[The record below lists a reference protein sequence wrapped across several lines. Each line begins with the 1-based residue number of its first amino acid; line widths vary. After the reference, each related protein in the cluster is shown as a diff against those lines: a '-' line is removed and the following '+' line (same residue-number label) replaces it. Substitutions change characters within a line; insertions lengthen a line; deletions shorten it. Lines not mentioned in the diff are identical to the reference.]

1 MMKKDDTDTK
11 KHMILVINPGSTST
25 KFALY
30 EDDTP
35 VFEET
40 FRHPPGTFDGCP
52 TIMSQKEIRK
62 SLILEALRKSNF
74 DMSGLSAVVGRGG
87 VVTPMDSGTYGINEK
102 MMRDLTSGAA
112 STHASALGGVIAA
125 ELGKEY
131 NVPSYV
137 VDPVVVDEM
146 EPRAK
151 LTGFPGIERR
161 SVFHALNTKAV
172 ARICAEQLGLRYE
185 DCRFVVAHM
194 GGGITVSA
202 HRYGRVIDVNDG
214 LAGEGPFSPER
225 CGAVPAEPLVEM
237 CFSGQYTQEDIL
249 AMCHKRGG
257 LTAYLDT
264 NDMRQVEKMI
274 RQGDDY
280 AALIM
285 DTMAYQ
291 VAKEIG
297 AMVAV
302 LEGRVN
308 AIIFTGGLAYSM
320 RFTGAIKQYVD
331 QIAKVMTYPGEHE
344 MDALAQGALR
354 VLTGKERMVE
364 Y

>member
-1 MMKKDDTDTK
+1 MKKDETAVT
-11 KHMILVINPGSTST
+11 HLILVINPGSTST
-25 KFALY
+25 KFALF
-30 EDDTP
+30 ENEKTI
-35 VFEET
+35 FEET
-40 FRHPPGTFDGCP
+40 VRHPPGTFATCP
-52 TIMSQKEIRK
+52 LVMQQKEVRK
-62 SLILEALRKSNF
+62 GIILDSLKKISF
-74 DMSGLSAVVGRGG
+74 DMSTLSAVVGRGG
-87 VVTPMDSGTYGINEK
+87 VVTPIDSGTYGINEK
-102 MMRDLTSGAA
+102 MLKDLTSGAA

-125 ELGKEY
+125 EIGKAY
-131 NVPSYV
+131 NIPSYV

-151 LTGFPGIERR
+151 LTGIPGIERR

-172 ARICAEQLGLRYE
+172 ARICAEQLGMRYE
-185 DCRFVVAHM
+185 DCRFVIAHM
-194 GGGITVSA
+194 GGGITISA

-225 CGAVPAEPLVEM
+225 CGAVPVEPIVEM
-237 CFSGQYTQEDIL
+237 CFSGQYSQEDIL
-249 AMCHKRGG
+249 ALCHNRGG

-331 QIAKVMTYPGEHE
+331 QIAKVMTFPGEHE

-354 VLTGKERMVE
+354 VLTGKEKMVI

>member
-1 MMKKDDTDTK
+1 MRKEESAATYL
-11 KHMILVINPGSTST
+11 ILVINPGSTST
-25 KFALY
+25 RFALY
-30 EDDTP
+30 ENERTI
-35 VFEET
+35 FEET
-40 FRHPPGTFDGCP
+40 ARHPPGTFEKCP
-52 TIMSQKEIRK
+52 QAMQQKEIRK
-62 SLILEALRKSNF
+62 NLIVGALQRINFSLSA
-74 DMSGLSAVVGRGG
+74 LSAVVGRGG
-87 VVTPMDSGTYGINEK
+87 VVTPIDSGTYGINEK

-125 ELGKEY
+125 EIGQTY
-131 NVPSYV
+131 GIPAYV

-151 LTGFPGIERR
+151 LTGIPGIERR

-172 ARICAEQLGLRYE
+172 ARICAEKLGMRYE
-185 DCRFVVAHM
+185 DCRFVIAHM

-225 CGAVPAEPLVEM
+225 CGAVPVEPIVEM
-237 CFSGQYTQEDIL
+237 CFSGQYSQEDIL
-249 AMCHKRGG
+249 GLCHNRGG
-257 LTAYLDT
+257 LIAYLDT
-264 NDMRQVEKMI
+264 NDMRQVETMI

-297 AMVAV
+297 SMVAV
-302 LEGRVN
+302 LEGRIN

-331 QIAKVMTYPGEHE
+331 QIATVMTIPGEHE

-354 VLTGKERMVE
+354 VLTGREKMVI